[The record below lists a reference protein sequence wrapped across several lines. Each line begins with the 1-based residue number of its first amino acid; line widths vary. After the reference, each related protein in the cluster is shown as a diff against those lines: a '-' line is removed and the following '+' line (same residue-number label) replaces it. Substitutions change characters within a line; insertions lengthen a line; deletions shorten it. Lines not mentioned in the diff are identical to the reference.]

1 MLKNSNQDN
10 LMERLS
16 TRMFS
21 KNECFGHY
29 FPSVLHLSNSL
40 VKRNKTD
47 AALEK
52 QVISDHSDILLS
64 FCNIDKVCIN

>member
-1 MLKNSNQDN
+1 
-10 LMERLS
+10 MERLC

-21 KNECFGHY
+21 KNDFSECFGHY
-29 FPSVLHLSNSL
+29 FQSVLHLSNSL

-47 AALEK
+47 GALEK